1 MMVGKNTGSTE
12 TAKRIPID
20 SIGVEIGV
28 WRGDTTDKF
37 IKNAK
42 KIIAVDPWSVE
53 GNEDPNLLFKKYK
66 DIVGAK
72 TIDDFEEYY
81 LNVYEFV
88 KKRFQHQKG
97 ISIQRMPSSEW
108 YKINKKTD
116 FDWVYI
122 DGLHNHDGCYH
133 DLIECWK
140 IIRPA
145 GIMFGDDYPNKS
157 GVVTAV
163 NQFVR
168 ENKLVLNRFS
178 HNQWYIDKT

>member
-42 KIIAVDPWSVE
+42 EIIAVDPWSVE
-53 GNEDPNLLFKKYK
+53 GNEYPKLLFEKYK
-66 DIVGAK
+66 NIVGAK

-81 LNVYEFV
+81 LDVYEFV

-97 ISIQRMPSSEW
+97 ISLHIMPSS
-108 YKINKKTD
+108 
-116 FDWVYI
+116 
-122 DGLHNHDGCYH
+122 
-133 DLIECWK
+133 
-140 IIRPA
+140 
-145 GIMFGDDYPNKS
+145 
-157 GVVTAV
+157 
-163 NQFVR
+163 
-168 ENKLVLNRFS
+168 
-178 HNQWYIDKT
+178 

>member
-1 MMVGKNTGSTE
+1 MFINNNLPVVILQELDELKNITKE
-12 TAKRIPID
+12 K
-20 SIGVEIGV
+20 
-28 WRGDTTDKF
+28 
-37 IKNAK
+37 
-42 KIIAVDPWSVE
+42 
-53 GNEDPNLLFKKYK
+53 
-66 DIVGAK
+66 
-72 TIDDFEEYY
+72 
-81 LNVYEFV
+81 LN
-88 KKRFQHQKG
+88 
-97 ISIQRMPSSEW
+97 EW

-163 NQFVR
+163 NQFVK

>member
-88 KKRFQHQKG
+88 KKRFQ
-97 ISIQRMPSSEW
+97 
-108 YKINKKTD
+108 
-116 FDWVYI
+116 
-122 DGLHNHDGCYH
+122 
-133 DLIECWK
+133 
-140 IIRPA
+140 
-145 GIMFGDDYPNKS
+145 
-157 GVVTAV
+157 
-163 NQFVR
+163 
-168 ENKLVLNRFS
+168 LN
-178 HNQWYIDKT
+178 